1 MLVTKT
7 DISGAFILTPEV
19 SKDDRGTFSR
29 LFSAKEFEQLGLVT
43 NLDQCAISEN
53 PKKGTLRGLHYQLP
67 PYQEV
72 KIVRCSRGA
81 IFDVILDLR
90 EDSPSFK
97 KWFARE
103 LKEDS
108 PEMLYIPGGCAHGFI
123 SLLDNSEV
131 FYQISGAYN
140 PQYARGVPWNDP
152 TFAIQ
157 WPMQPVLMSQKDRE
171 CLPYRAKEHA

>member
-1 MLVTKT
+1 MLLTKT
-7 DISGAFILTPEV
+7 DINGAFILTPEV

-29 LFSAKEFEQLGLVT
+29 LFSAKEFESLGLVT
-43 NLDQCAISEN
+43 NLDQCVISQN

-67 PYQEV
+67 PFQEV

-90 EDSPSFK
+90 EDSPSFRK
-97 KWFARE
+97 CFAKE
-103 LKEDS
+103 LKEES

-140 PQYARGVPWNDP
+140 PDYARGVPWNDSA
-152 TFAIQ
+152 FAIQ

-171 CLPYRAKEHA
+171 CPPYREKEHV